1 MTRIPLTL
9 IVGHLSY
16 EIMMIMK
23 IKRARFGSSNYHP
36 CEYSQTSVNLYD
48 NVFLLEIQYR
58 YNFFLKQNGYLILDY
73 GTYVHCFTNWL
84 MGKNPNGPGQW
95 VLVPPKDSLPQ
106 PPFPVDYSA
115 LNTEPAKLE
124 PYAPDK
130 KTNRHSVIV

>member
-1 MTRIPLTL
+1 
-9 IVGHLSY
+9 
-16 EIMMIMK
+16 
-23 IKRARFGSSNYHP
+23 
-36 CEYSQTSVNLYD
+36 
-48 NVFLLEIQYR
+48 
-58 YNFFLKQNGYLILDY
+58 
-73 GTYVHCFTNWL
+73 

-95 VLVPPKDSLPQ
+95 VLVPPKVALPQ